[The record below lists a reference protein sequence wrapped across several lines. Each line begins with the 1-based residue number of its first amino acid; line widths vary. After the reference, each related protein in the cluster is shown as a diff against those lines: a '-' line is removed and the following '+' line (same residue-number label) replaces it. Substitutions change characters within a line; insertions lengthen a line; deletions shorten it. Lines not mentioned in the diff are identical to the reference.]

1 MFILNVIISRINTF
15 VKSLWKQYVV
25 IQQLRKIHGKKNL
38 KKIHQNIEYLV
49 CYLGIFSIYIVFIYF

>member
-25 IQQLRKIHGKKNL
+25 IQQLCKVHGKKNL
-38 KKIHQNIEYLV
+38 KKIHQNTESLV
-49 CYLGIFSIYIVFIYF
+49 